1 MISSPMSLFQITES
15 MSDWD
20 EKKTRCP
27 VPMMIIGG
35 FYTMKRR
42 EEGYR
47 EGGVILEKQAE
58 NLAVLENKRTA
69 VG

>member
-15 MSDWD
+15 MSDRD

-47 EGGVILEKQAE
+47 EGGVILEKQA
-58 NLAVLENKRTA
+58 
-69 VG
+69 